1 MSKEN
6 RNMRDIVKICDYKKC
21 TGCEACVQ
29 CCPNKCINMIEDK
42 DGFLYP
48 YINNDKCLKCLRCVK
63 VCHNN
68 KNLKTYKSIFYMG
81 WHKNI
86 EVLKRSSSGGAF
98 TAIADLILERGGVVF
113 GAEFDKNT
121 RRVKHIAIENKKD
134 MDKIRLSKY
143 YQGTIDDSY
152 VMIKELLK
160 NRWVLFSGTACQI
173 AGLYSFLG
181 ENYDNL
187 ITVDVLCH
195 GVASYK
201 VVNEYILD
209 KERKYKK
216 RIVDFKFRL
225 KPNDADWLNGGMKL
239 IFDDGTSSIENRDK
253 DTYFVGFNNYLFLR
267 KSCYNCKYTGT
278 NRISDFTLA
287 DYWGVPLTEIS
298 YTQIKY
304 GVSLVLA
311 NTIKAQNLISS
322 LKKDMEINKI
332 EPEKA
337 IANNQALERP
347 STFNVNRD
355 AFFKL
360 LGEKNFDS
368 IVHKYNA
375 KYYNTIFGKSLL
387 MRMIGESLYNRLKRF
402 VKRS

>member
-1 MSKEN
+1 MDGIKLIVATHKKYKMPKDDIYLPIHVGAYGKDSIGYIRDDSGDNISKKNLNYCEL
-6 RNMRDIVKICDYKKC
+6 
-21 TGCEACVQ
+21 TGLYWAWKNLDSQYLGLVHYRRHYTV
-29 CCPNKCINMIEDK
+29 MIEDK

-225 KPNDADWLNGGMKL
+225 KPNDADWLNGGM
-239 IFDDGTSSIENRDK
+239 
-253 DTYFVGFNNYLFLR
+253 
-267 KSCYNCKYTGT
+267 C
-278 NRISDFTLA
+278 
-287 DYWGVPLTEIS
+287 
-298 YTQIKY
+298 
-304 GVSLVLA
+304 
-311 NTIKAQNLISS
+311 NL
-322 LKKDMEINKI
+322 
-332 EPEKA
+332 
-337 IANNQALERP
+337 
-347 STFNVNRD
+347 
-355 AFFKL
+355 
-360 LGEKNFDS
+360 
-368 IVHKYNA
+368 
-375 KYYNTIFGKSLL
+375 KSLYL
-387 MRMIGESLYNRLKRF
+387 M
-402 VKRS
+402 

>member
-1 MSKEN
+1 M
-6 RNMRDIVKICDYKKC
+6 
-21 TGCEACVQ
+21 
-29 CCPNKCINMIEDK
+29 
-42 DGFLYP
+42 
-48 YINNDKCLKCLRCVK
+48 
-63 VCHNN
+63 
-68 KNLKTYKSIFYMG
+68 
-81 WHKNI
+81 
-86 EVLKRSSSGGAF
+86 
-98 TAIADLILERGGVVF
+98 
-113 GAEFDKNT
+113 
-121 RRVKHIAIENKKD
+121 
-134 MDKIRLSKY
+134 
-143 YQGTIDDSY
+143 
-152 VMIKELLK
+152 
-160 NRWVLFSGTACQI
+160 
-173 AGLYSFLG
+173 YSFLG

-287 DYWGVPLTEIS
+287 DYWGVPLSEIS

-375 KYYNTIFGKSLL
+375 KYYNTIFWKSLL